1 MIISLS
7 YISYWFIGPLMV
19 LYNKSNCQFNRFL
32 YVYICGET
40 PVPFLQAQ
48 VYPCVG
54 SSNSLCCIPLH
65 TWKHFINP
73 PQPATLITTVL
84 ITSNHW
90 HLHLIRQGLQ
100 SLIVFE
106 LCVLGRKHWTEIPT
120 ACSVALSHS
129 VAHIMCQANISDC
142 LFIVFSS
149 LSLSVCL
156 QYDSENMFM
165 SMPEPSQ
172 DFVPGNQVG

>member
-1 MIISLS
+1 MSFYLGWDTWACPTVS
-7 YISYWFIGPLMV
+7 GL
-19 LYNKSNCQFNRFL
+19 
-32 YVYICGET
+32 
-40 PVPFLQAQ
+40 
-48 VYPCVG
+48 
-54 SSNSLCCIPLH
+54 SLCALIILPLFYSTAH
-65 TWKHFINP
+65 MKAFIHP

-100 SLIVFE
+100 RLIVSE
-106 LCVLGRKHWTEIPT
+106 PCVLGRKHCTEIPT
-120 ACSVALSHS
+120 ACSVPLSHS
-129 VAHIMCQANISDC
+129 VACIVCQVNISDC
-142 LFIVFSS
+142 LFIVFSP
-149 LSLSVCL
+149 LSVCL